1 MNQNNENNPDS
12 EAVSRRQFLK
22 KTTTLAGGSV
32 LGISLASCSTN
43 KSKTV
48 ATAAAVAAP
57 AVAKAQGTNMPFNA
71 VIIGV
76 GGRGSGAGGNF
87 LEAAKIAG
95 VEAKIV
101 AVADIFQDQ
110 ANKAQGLF
118 GVPAD
123 KCFSGFD
130 AYLKALEVPGVNYVI
145 LATPPGFRPAHFT
158 AAVAAGKNIFTE
170 KPVCVDGP
178 GARIMYAAAQVAKQ
192 KGLKIAA
199 GTQRRHHAGYIETIK
214 RIQGGAI
221 GDVTAMRAYWVNGGP
236 IWHRGLK
243 GDTDLERQVHNWY
256 HYIWLCA
263 DHIVEQHVHN
273 IDVCNWV
280 MNAHPVR
287 AWGMGSRQQLGDQ
300 PGEIWDNFAVEFEY
314 ENGVRLHSYC
324 GQEKREFSAVREAI
338 VGSNGTSD
346 PAGSIR
352 PKEGAAWR
360 FSGKRPPEYT
370 QEHVDLINAIVNNT
384 ELNEAEQV
392 TDSTLTA
399 IMGRE
404 AAYSGGVVEF
414 DDMKNSEFAYGPE
427 LLYTDAS
434 KMTWGPFRTL
444 KPPVPGNHDI
454 FSKPPQVPTV

>member
-1 MNQNNENNPDS
+1 MNPKPIIT
-12 EAVSRRQFLK
+12 APVSRRHFIK
-22 KTTTLAGGSV
+22 NSTL
-32 LGISLASCSTN
+32 LAAS
-43 KSKTV
+43 
-48 ATAAAVAAP
+48 AAAVASFP
-57 AVAKAQGTNMPFNA
+57 NILHAQSKLSLNA
-71 VIIGV
+71 VIIGM

-87 LEAAKIAG
+87 LEAAKVAG

-118 GVPAD
+118 GVSGD

-130 AYLKALEVPGVNYVI
+130 AYLKALAVPGVNYVI

-178 GARIMYAAAQVAKQ
+178 GARIMYAAGEAAKQ
-192 KGLKIAA
+192 KGLKISS

-214 RIQGGAI
+214 RIQDGAI

-236 IWHRGLK
+236 IWHRGLV
-243 GDTDLERQVHNWY
+243 GDTDVERQVRNWY
-256 HYIWLCA
+256 HYIWLSA

-280 MNAHPVR
+280 VNAHPVR
-287 AWGMGSRQQLGDQ
+287 AWGMGARQQLGDQ

-314 ENGVRLHSYC
+314 ANGVRMHSYC
-324 GQEKREFSAVREAI
+324 GQIKREFSRTAEAI
-338 VGSNGTSD
+338 VGSKGTSD
-346 PAGSIR
+346 PAGNIR
-352 PKEGAAWR
+352 PKDGAAWR

-384 ELNEAEQV
+384 EMNETEQV

-404 AAYSGGVVEF
+404 AAYGGGVVEW
-414 DDMKNSEFAYGPE
+414 DDMKSSEFAYGPE

-434 KMTWGPFRTL
+434 KMTWGAFRTL
-444 KPPVPGNHDI
+444 RPPVPGDHDI
-454 FSKPPQVPTV
+454 FSKPPQVPTI